1 MRGLDRHCRMIGY
14 KMRPGTDIVD
24 SSSHFLMI
32 GAQLWLGGSNG
43 GLGGR
48 EGGLVDIELR
58 VGEGHGKG
66 LGGRKDSWDTW
77 KWKEGWEAGW
87 EGYEEGRL
95 GRQGEML
102 GKHVCKKARSVRRD

>member
-1 MRGLDRHCRMIGY
+1 MSQYLYTIYLLNPINSLR
-14 KMRPGTDIVD
+14 KKKE
-24 SSSHFLMI
+24 
-32 GAQLWLGGSNG
+32 
-43 GLGGR
+43 GR
-48 EGGLVDIELR
+48 EEGLVDIELR

-87 EGYEEGRL
+87 EGCEEGRL

-102 GKHVCKKARSVRRD
+102 GKQGVVLGGQEEGWEAG